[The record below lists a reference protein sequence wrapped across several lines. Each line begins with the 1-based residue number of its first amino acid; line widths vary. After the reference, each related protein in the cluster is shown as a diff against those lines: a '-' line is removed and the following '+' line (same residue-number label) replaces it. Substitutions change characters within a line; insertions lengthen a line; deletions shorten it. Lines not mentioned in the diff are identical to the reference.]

1 MVRKVSLRKTKLS
14 KLESDVANIWNEIKI
29 LSEQTVKQENL
40 HKKFLQELAI
50 KIDESH
56 EHAKKSSKEIL
67 KANKFM
73 QNLSTKAVDIE
84 ETQREVKQST
94 AEVEDTAKIFVK
106 RFDEINDKTNAYISK
121 LVDVMNQVEALES
134 KMSQLSDAPTKLN
147 EIHSQVSKHEEHLQE
162 VKEALDSIQQFKNKH
177 GRTIIID

>member
-1 MVRKVSLRKTKLS
+1 MVRKVSGKIKLS
-14 KLESDVANIWNEIKI
+14 KLESDVANIWKEIKI
-29 LSEQTVKQENL
+29 LSEQAVKQDNL

-56 EHAKKSSKEIL
+56 EHTKKSSKEISR
-67 KANKFM
+67 ANKFM
-73 QNLSTKAVDIE
+73 QNLSTKATAVE
-84 ETQREVKQST
+84 KTQREVNQST
-94 AEVEDTAKIFVK
+94 AEVEDTARIFIK
-106 RFDEINDKTNAYISK
+106 RFD
-121 LVDVMNQVEALES
+121 LMNQVEALES
-134 KMSQLSDAPTKLN
+134 KMSKLSDAPNKLN